1 VPIATDRLTTPE
13 GGALLDPAR
22 VEGIVHGLPRWPF
35 GPVRIVAATRI
46 GAEHGLSGQVHRLV
60 ARTADG
66 GRVTFIVKH
75 DSVAGAERALLFHGS
90 MGHPLRGSIPDCYG
104 GFLDTGT
111 GLGVLFLEDIA
122 PAVQGDV
129 LIDPGDEV
137 ADTTIQAIASV
148 HASPWRARAADY
160 PAALPRWQAEVWDAD
175 RMVERLAGARAR
187 FPELLTDQLDRRLE
201 RLPGELG
208 DAIAGLRAGPAS
220 WIHTDAHLDN
230 ILLRPD
236 GSVVLIDWAGAVIGP
251 PAVGAAR
258 FLIEGP
264 PGLAADERRSLAL
277 VETYQRE
284 LVARGSPEVRRREDV
299 DRRWPSDAAPRSEH
313 HRLGRPAQFGAIG
326 APHGRAPRECG
337 SERG

>member
-1 VPIATDRLTTPE
+1 
-13 GGALLDPAR
+13 
-22 VEGIVHGLPRWPF
+22 
-35 GPVRIVAATRI
+35 
-46 GAEHGLSGQVHRLV
+46 
-60 ARTADG
+60 
-66 GRVTFIVKH
+66 
-75 DSVAGAERALLFHGS
+75 

-137 ADTTIQAIASV
+137 ADATIQVIASV
-148 HASPWRARAADY
+148 HASSWRARAADY

-175 RMVERLAGARAR
+175 RWCERLAGARAR

-230 ILLRPD
+230 ILWRPD
-236 GSVVLIDWAGAVIGP
+236 GSVVLLDWASAVIGP
-251 PAVGAAR
+251 PAVDAAR

-284 LVARGSPEVRRREDV
+284 LVARGVPRSVAGSMSIAVGQAMLPLAQSIIGWGGRPDSE
-299 DRRWPSDAAPRSEH
+299 PSAPRTVA
-313 HRLGRPAQFGAIG
+313 L
-326 APHGRAPRECG
+326 RENAVRNVA
-337 SERG
+337 SWLSR